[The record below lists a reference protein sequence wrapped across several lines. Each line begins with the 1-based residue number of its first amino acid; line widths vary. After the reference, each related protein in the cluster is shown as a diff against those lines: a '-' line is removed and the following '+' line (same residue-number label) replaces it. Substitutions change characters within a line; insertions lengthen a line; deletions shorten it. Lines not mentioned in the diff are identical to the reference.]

1 MYETTEVASFN
12 IVKIYG
18 FVLVALIGLQPLHL
32 KPL

>member
-18 FVLVALIGLQPLHL
+18 WSEKLGCVKEEILP
-32 KPL
+32 